1 MLLYR
6 VAEEVHVNPDE
17 VVAVGAAIQAGI
29 LAGDVKDVVL
39 LDVTPLSLGLE
50 TLGGV
55 MTKLI
60 ERNTT
65 IPTSK
70 SQVFSTAADGQ
81 TSVEIH
87 VLQGDRAMASDNR
100 TLGRFHLTDI
110 PSAPRGIPQVE
121 VTFDIDANGIV
132 NVSAKDKGSGKVQ
145 KITITASSGLNKEEV
160 EKMQKD
166 AEAHAADDKNKREMA
181 EVRNE
186 ADSLVYQ
193 AEKMLKESGDKAD
206 EALKGKIEAGVKET
220 KDAIAA
226 NDVNK
231 MKSAKE
237 KLQQAVMELGSKNY
251 AQPGAGQ
258 PGAQPGPDA
267 QAQGNA
273 NEPENKKDDGK
284 TVDADFEEVK

>member
-1 MLLYR
+1 L
-6 VAEEVHVNPDE
+6 
-17 VVAVGAAIQAGI
+17 IQTCGV
-29 LAGDVKDVVL
+29 LGGDVKDVVL

-110 PSAPRGIPQVE
+110 PSAPRGIPQIE

-132 NVSAKDKGSGKVQ
+132 NVSAKDKGTGKSQ

-166 AEAHAADDKNKREMA
+166 AEAHAADDKAKRESA

-206 EALKGKIEAGVKET
+206 ATLKSKIEASVKET

-226 NDVNK
+226 NDINK

-237 KLQQAVMELGSKNY
+237 KLQQAVMELGSKAY
-251 AQPGAGQ
+251 AQQGGPAGAAPQG
-258 PGAQPGPDA
+258 QPGPDA
-267 QAQGNA
+267 QAQGQS
-273 NEPENKKDDGK
+273 EPENKKDDGK

>member
-1 MLLYR
+1 
-6 VAEEVHVNPDE
+6 
-17 VVAVGAAIQAGI
+17 
-29 LAGDVKDVVL
+29 
-39 LDVTPLSLGLE
+39 VTPG
-50 TLGGV
+50 TPA
-55 MTKLI
+55 LI
-60 ERNTT
+60 
-65 IPTSK
+65 
-70 SQVFSTAADGQ
+70 AAN
-81 TSVEIH
+81 S
-87 VLQGDRAMASDNR
+87 N
-100 TLGRFHLTDI
+100 
-110 PSAPRGIPQVE
+110 APRGIPQVE